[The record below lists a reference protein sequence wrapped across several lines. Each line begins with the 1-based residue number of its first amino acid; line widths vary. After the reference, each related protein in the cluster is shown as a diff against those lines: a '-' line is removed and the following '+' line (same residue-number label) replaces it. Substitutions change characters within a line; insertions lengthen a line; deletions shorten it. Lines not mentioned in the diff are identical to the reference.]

1 MVEACTLSFGERVV
15 LVCEDGPP
23 EVEYA
28 LFDSGEIE
36 LRATSPGAIREQ
48 GYETT
53 VERALGRLAA
63 AGVTPELAGEAAR
76 AMTKDLAALYA
87 RGPVVRR
94 AAGVLGPAELFA
106 SRTYRARAYEGV
118 WLDVGQL
125 ALDLAHPAAAMGMQI
140 CGLVAALAELDL
152 STKIR
157 LHTARYTD
165 NRRPGERTYRRID
178 LSAVLALPDR
188 LSALAQRP
196 PRIPERETGPS
207 HVEILDNLRGRALA
221 ARPDAR
227 EHITNLER
235 ATAAPSDRA
244 QPVQGPLSDPV
255 MWSIESQISAGD
267 LEGALGRI
275 REVESQRGS
284 APPVQYLKSRASLLA
299 GSEPPQ
305 VVAERVS
312 LLVAKAPFA
321 ELELLAAQAW
331 AAAGN
336 MGRALPYARVLS
348 MDPTADSF
356 VRGQAR
362 AIVDAARQGVRQIAL
377 PSYPPTWSSE
387 PVTPPRGQQYPPA
400 NDDDL
405 PPILDPRRVSS
416 QRPGI
421 ERSPG
426 LQAEPRPRTTRGSI
440 DFGEPEGD
448 EAAPQTKPATTKRT
462 PVEAPELDLDM
473 PMPVGTQP
481 PQSGKRGLRD
491 TGARN
496 PRDTGSG
503 KPRAMMRGASRPAMD
518 VRRLV
523 EPISE
528 IVEELSPPW
537 EVGDAPGA
545 AEARAQFTDMS
556 RELARSYR
564 TERGII
570 LKTDADGIEAM
581 QTVLRSSA
589 GKALRTTGAMSDV
602 RRHGAVL
609 SEILARRLAARWIDV
624 TAPELG
630 HWTMDVRGMVHVRPF
645 GRVLRFLEQPDGE
658 RDLVSFYL
666 ELWALVHGANV
677 RP

>member
-1 MVEACTLSFGERVV
+1 VEVCTLSFAERVV

-23 EVEYA
+23 EAEYA

-36 LRATSPGAIREQ
+36 LRAASPGAIREV

-63 AGVTPELAGEAAR
+63 VGVTEELALEAAR
-76 AMTKDLAALYA
+76 EMSVLTALYA

-106 SRTYRARAYEGV
+106 ARAHRARAYEGV

-125 ALDLAHPAAAMGMQI
+125 ALDLGYQGAALALQL
-140 CGLVAALAELDL
+140 CGLVAALVELDGGVRV
-152 STKIR
+152 R
-157 LHTARYTD
+157 LHTAPYTAS
-165 NRRPGERTYRRID
+165 RRSGERTYRRVD
-178 LSAVLALPDR
+178 LTPVHALPDR
-188 LSALAQRP
+188 LRALAQRP

-207 HVEILDNLRGRALA
+207 HVEILDNLRARGLA
-221 ARPDAR
+221 VRPEAR
-227 EHITNLER
+227 EHISNLEK

-267 LEGALGRI
+267 LDGALGRI
-275 REVESQRGS
+275 TEVETQRGS
-284 APPVQYLKSRASLLA
+284 VAPVLYLKSRASLLA

-362 AIVDAARQGVRQIAL
+362 MIVDAARQGVRQIAL
-377 PSYPPTWSSE
+377 PSYPPQWTSRE
-387 PVTPPRGQQYPPA
+387 PSTPPRGRRAA

-405 PPILDPRRVSS
+405 PPILDPRRLSS
-416 QRPGI
+416 KPG
-421 ERSPG
+421 G
-426 LQAEPRPRTTRGSI
+426 LGATPEPMLDLPN
-440 DFGEPEGD
+440 
-448 EAAPQTKPATTKRT
+448 AAHPATR
-462 PVEAPELDLDM
+462 PPE
-473 PMPVGTQP
+473 
-481 PQSGKRGLRD
+481 SGRRGRD
-491 TGARN
+491 TGRA
-496 PRDTGSG
+496 RDTGG
-503 KPRAMMRGASRPAMD
+503 GRPRAMMRGASRPAIDM
-518 VRRLV
+518 RRLV

-528 IVEELSPPW
+528 TIEALSPPW

-545 AEARAQFTDMS
+545 AEARGQFTDMA
-556 RELARSYR
+556 RELARTYR

-581 QTVLRSSA
+581 QGVLRSTRHE
-589 GKALRTTGAMSDV
+589 GVRTTGAMVDI

-630 HWTMDVRGMVHVRPF
+630 HWTMDVRGIVHVRPF

>member
-1 MVEACTLSFGERVV
+1 VAFFGDAAKIIIVEVCTLSFAERVV

-23 EVEYA
+23 EAEYA
-28 LFDSGEIE
+28 LFDTGEIE
-36 LRATSPGAIREQ
+36 LRATSPGAIREV

-53 VERALGRLAA
+53 VERALGRLASSGITA
-63 AGVTPELAGEAAR
+63 ELAAEAGR
-76 AMTKDLAALYA
+76 AMSTSLAALYA

-106 SRTYRARAYEGV
+106 SRSYRARAYDGV

-125 ALDLAHPAAAMGMQI
+125 ALDLAYPGAAMAMQL
-140 CGLVAALAELDL
+140 CGLVTALSELDPNVRV
-152 STKIR
+152 R
-157 LHTARYTD
+157 LHTAPFTES
-165 NRRPGERTYRRID
+165 RRPGERTYRRVD
-178 LSAVLALPDR
+178 LSAVHALPER
-188 LSALAQRP
+188 LHALAQRP

-235 ATAAPSDRA
+235 ATSAPSDRA

-267 LEGALGRI
+267 LDGALGRI
-275 REVESQRGS
+275 SEVESQRGS
-284 APPVQYLKSRASLLA
+284 LPPVQYLKSRASLLA
-299 GSEPPQ
+299 GSEAPQ

-377 PSYPPTWSSE
+377 PSYPPTWSRE
-387 PVTPPRGQQYPPA
+387 PSTPPRGSSLGFQPA

-416 QRPGI
+416 QRPG
-421 ERSPG
+421 
-426 LQAEPRPRTTRGSI
+426 LQAERKTHGTIEVGDPDPDPRPAKRRTQP
-440 DFGEPEGD
+440 EP
-448 EAAPQTKPATTKRT
+448 PA
-462 PVEAPELDLDM
+462 LDLDLPQM
-473 PMPVGTQP
+473 SPGTGTRP
-481 PQSGKRGLRD
+481 PQSGRRGRD
-491 TGARN
+491 TGREKLRDSASGR
-496 PRDTGSG
+496 PRT
-503 KPRAMMRGASRPAMD
+503 MMRGASRPAIDM
-518 VRRLV
+518 RRLV

-528 IVEELSPPW
+528 VVEELSPPW

-545 AEARAQFTDMS
+545 AEARAQFTDMA
-556 RELARSYR
+556 RELARTYR

-581 QTVLRSSA
+581 QGVLRSTRHE
-589 GKALRTTGAMSDV
+589 GIRTTGAMVDV
-602 RRHGAVL
+602 RRHGAVV

-630 HWTMDVRGMVHVRPF
+630 HWTMDVRGIVHVRPF